1 MIKLSTSTVSHIDN
15 GSHLTKPEVHHA
27 VANRQP
33 HTFKARLIDPDVSV
47 RIPLVAYASAEQKYG
62 WHHASHVYAEAML
75 GSKGISPALHID
87 DRARHIHCIGGVRH
101 G

>member
-1 MIKLSTSTVSHIDN
+1 MIKLSTSNASQIDN
-15 GSHLTKPEVHHA
+15 GAHLTKPEVHHA

-33 HTFKARLIDPDVSV
+33 HSFKARLIDPDLSA
-47 RIPLVAYASAEQKYG
+47 RIPLLAYASAEQKYG

-75 GSKGISPALHID
+75 GSKGISPALHLD